1 MEVLIG
7 CYLMQTDVKYL
18 AKPIRI
24 ANEPSLSLTYC
35 LGKPLIKI
43 VEETRE
49 IFEFTEEIQYYD
61 FVYCVCG
68 MLI

>member
-1 MEVLIG
+1 
-7 CYLMQTDVKYL
+7 MQTDVKYL

-24 ANEPSLSLTYC
+24 ENEPSLSLTYRM
-35 LGKPLIKI
+35 GKSLIKI
-43 VEETRE
+43 VEETRDVL
-49 IFEFTEEIQYYD
+49 EFTKRIQFYD